1 MVNSMLSSPLRSAAV
16 LATLGSLAVPAA
28 ASAWPGLNGRIGLT
42 QNPAR
47 RTCSPSP
54 SSGAARS
61 SRSPA
66 TTSSSPSW
74 APDGRR
80 IAFKRSDEVFI
91 RDVTSDAAP
100 LRLTNKRVSTENNT
114 QPAWSADGTSIIFR
128 TNRSDPTV
136 NVGDVWIMD
145 ADGTNERPLIVQPE
159 DQRYPTFSPDGTR
172 ISYTSR
178 NAQGNADLWVA
189 NADGT
194 GARKVY
200 DSGESDSAP
209 AWSPDGTRLAFES
222 GPELQRDLFVLDLG
236 DSNVT
241 QLTDHPAH
249 DEGPALVARRHAARL
264 HERTRCGAAEKELRP
279 SGCENEIYVM
289 QADGTG
295 LFRLT
300 TNEILDESPDWQP
313 IPTTLTSAVPCG
325 GTVTTDNARHCGR
338 AQRLAGEW
346 TPETP
351 GCTRTTHSFGQELIE
366 CGDAL
371 AFVREA
377 A

>member
-1 MVNSMLSSPLRSAAV
+1 MLSSPLRSAAV

-28 ASAWPGLNGRIGLT
+28 ASAWPGLNGRIGIT
-42 QNPAR
+42 QNP
-47 RTCSPSP
+47 RTKDLYAFTLLGGSTQLTFT
-54 SSGAARS
+54 GNDEQQ
-61 SRSPA
+61 
-66 TTSSSPSW
+66 PSW

-100 LRLTNKRVSTENNT
+100 LRLTNGRGTENNT

-145 ADGTNERPLIVQPE
+145 ADGTNERPLIVQAD

-194 GARKVY
+194 GARMVY
-200 DSGESDSAP
+200 DSGQSDSAP
-209 AWSPDGTRLAFES
+209 AWSPDSTKLAFES

-236 DSNVT
+236 DGSVT

-249 DEGPALVARRHAARL
+249 DEGPAWS
-264 HERTRCGAAEKELRP
+264 P
-279 SGCENEIYVM
+279 
-289 QADGTG
+289 DGTM
-295 LFRLT
+295 LAFTSTRDHAPPLT
-300 TNEILDESPDWQP
+300 CKP
-313 IPTTLTSAVPCG
+313 IPGSTTRST
-325 GTVTTDNARHCGR
+325 
-338 AQRLAGEW
+338 
-346 TPETP
+346 
-351 GCTRTTHSFGQELIE
+351 
-366 CGDAL
+366 
-371 AFVREA
+371 
-377 A
+377 

>member
-1 MVNSMLSSPLRSAAV
+1 MKSSPLRTATVVAA
-16 LATLGSLAVPAA
+16 LASLAAPAA
-28 ASAWPGLNGRIGLT
+28 ASAWPGLNGRIGFTQQPRTKDVFAFSLAGASTQLT
-42 QNPAR
+42 FTGNAEQQ
-47 RTCSPSP
+47 
-54 SSGAARS
+54 
-61 SRSPA
+61 
-66 TTSSSPSW
+66 PSW

-80 IAFKRSDEVFI
+80 IAYKRSEEVFV
-91 RDVTSDAAP
+91 RDVTNPADP
-100 LRLTNKRVSTENNT
+100 VRLTRARVSTENNT
-114 QPAWSADGTSIIFR
+114 QPAWSPDGRSIIFR
-128 TNRSDPTV
+128 TNRTTPEV
-136 NVGDVWIMD
+136 NVADIWIMD
-145 ADGTNERPLIVQPE
+145 SGGGNQRPLIVQPE

-236 DSNVT
+236 DSSVT

-249 DEGPALVARRHAARL
+249 DEGPAWSPDGTLLAFTSARDVMPR
-264 HERTRCGAAEKELRP
+264 EGCT
-279 SGCENEIYVM
+279 GCENEIYVM

-325 GTVTTDNARHCGR
+325 GTVTTDNARHCAR

-371 AFVREA
+371 AFVRTA
-377 A
+377 P